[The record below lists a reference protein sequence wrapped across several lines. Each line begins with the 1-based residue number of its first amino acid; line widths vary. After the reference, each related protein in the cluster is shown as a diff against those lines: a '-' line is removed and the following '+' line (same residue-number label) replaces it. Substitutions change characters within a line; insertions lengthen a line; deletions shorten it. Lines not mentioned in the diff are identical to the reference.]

1 MSNNTIKQLITMS
14 FVFGLLCILGSI
26 VSQII
31 TFHFDIAVTLFG
43 LVGILALFLARVL
56 TTEAYQEMS
65 IKLDDN
71 ILNQMMKKILF
82 LKIELK

>member
-1 MSNNTIKQLITMS
+1 MSSNIVKQLITMS
-14 FVFGLLCILGSI
+14 FVFGIFCILGSI
-26 VSQII
+26 VSQIM

-43 LVGILALFLARVL
+43 LVGILALVLARVL
-56 TTEAYQEMS
+56 TIEAYQEMS

-71 ILNQMMKKILF
+71 ILNRMMKKILF

>member
-1 MSNNTIKQLITMS
+1 MSNNTIKQLITTS

-43 LVGILALFLARVL
+43 LVGILALVLARVL

-71 ILNQMMKKILF
+71 ILNRMMKTILF